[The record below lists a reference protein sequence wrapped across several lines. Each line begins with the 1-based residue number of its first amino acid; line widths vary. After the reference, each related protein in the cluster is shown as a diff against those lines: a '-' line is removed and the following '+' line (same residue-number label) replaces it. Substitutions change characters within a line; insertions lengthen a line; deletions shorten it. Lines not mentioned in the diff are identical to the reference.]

1 MSWHCPECVFWWADR
16 NNYSITTNS
25 CEGRALLINCAENV
39 SSWDLSTSSFTFNII
54 KAQQTGQMLKH
65 ETLEAMCCLTG
76 LSGLTSLPCSVSDP
90 NDD

>member
-1 MSWHCPECVFWWADR
+1 
-16 NNYSITTNS
+16 
-25 CEGRALLINCAENV
+25 
-39 SSWDLSTSSFTFNII
+39 
-54 KAQQTGQMLKH
+54 MLKH